1 MNGATT
7 MSADPPRLC
16 LFNGPYL
23 MLDGEPITLADGA
36 KRVLAFVAVRESLV
50 DRGVAARTLWP
61 DLNSPAAS
69 GRLRTELW
77 RMRGALP
84 RLIAA
89 TRGTITLRPEVG
101 VDMRDRYDWAGRLV
115 GGTATEADLRAPPAH
130 DEFELLPG
138 WAETWVILARERIR
152 QRLLHG
158 VEALVARLLEENR
171 AAEAVDAALLVTGID
186 PLRESA
192 QRALASAHL
201 TASNVADARRTYDEY
216 RIRLRREL
224 GVDPSPEFTALISSS

>member
-1 MNGATT
+1 

-23 MLDGEPITLADGA
+23 VLDDAPVALADGA
-36 KRVLAFVAVRESLV
+36 KRVLAFVALRESPV
-50 DRGVAARTLWP
+50 DRGVAARALWP
-61 DLNSPAAS
+61 DLAPSAAG

-84 RLIAA
+84 RLIAT
-89 TRGTITLRPEVG
+89 TRCTLTLRPEVR

-115 GGTATEADLRAPPAH
+115 GGTATEDDLRAPPGSG
-130 DEFELLPG
+130 EFELLPG
-138 WAETWVILARERIR
+138 WADTWVILARERIR

-158 VEALVARLLEENR
+158 VEALVARLLDEKR
-171 AAEAVDAALLVTGID
+171 TAEAVDAALLAVGID

-201 TASNVADARRTYDEY
+201 ADGNMADARRTYDDY
-216 RIRLRREL
+216 QAQLRREL
-224 GVDPSPEFTALISSS
+224 GVDPSPEFAALVASF